1 MSQFGRKRV
10 VNCPVCEREI
20 PSEKVALHFQKA
32 HRRSLAITEILD
44 ILSQTRS
51 RPVGEKEYH
60 ADLDRQERRQQK
72 HQKLE
77 RTPRSMQQWEGGTP
91 REGMRSGPLGPGRG

>member
-1 MSQFGRKRV
+1 MNEFGRKRV

-20 PSEKVALHFQKA
+20 LSTQVSLHFQRA
-32 HRRSLAITEILD
+32 HHRSLAITEILD
-44 ILSQTRS
+44 ILSQAGS
-51 RPVGEKEYH
+51 RPVGEKEYY
-60 ADLDRQERRQQK
+60 ADLDRQERHRQK
-72 HQKLE
+72 HQNIE

>member
-1 MSQFGRKRV
+1 MSEFGHKRV

-20 PSEKVALHFQKA
+20 RSEDVRLHFEKA
-32 HRRSLAITEILD
+32 HRRDLAITEILD
-44 ILSQTRS
+44 ILSQVRS
-51 RPVGEKEYH
+51 RPIAEKEYY
-60 ADLDRQERRQQK
+60 ADLERQEKRQQK
-72 HQKLE
+72 RPRPE